1 VTELTPAQAAFL
13 VALGV
18 ILLVVALFAVFV
30 LDRARRTG
38 GGLSGPVARLGRPS
52 VARLELH
59 RWAFYAHRVSGVA
72 ILAFLALHLVDV
84 GLVAISS
91 ELYDEV
97 HALYGTLA
105 LRIFEVGLLAGILFH
120 ATNGLRL
127 LVIDLVEVGSRTSER
142 MLWLAIVLTV
152 VLTIPAGAIILGPAL
167 A

>member
-1 VTELTPAQAAFL
+1 VTGLTPAQTAFL

-18 ILLVVALFAVFV
+18 ILVVVALFALVV
-30 LDRARRTG
+30 LRRAGRAG

-91 ELYDEV
+91 DLYDEV

-105 LRIFEVGLLAGILFH
+105 LRLFEVGLLAGILFH
-120 ATNGLRL
+120 TANGLRL
-127 LVIDLVEVGSRTSER
+127 LVIDLVDVGSRTSER

-152 VLTIPAGAIILGPAL
+152 VLTVPAGAVILAPAL